1 MKKVLFV
8 INTLGQAGA
17 EKALLELMKHF
28 SPDEYE
34 VSLYVLLGQGELIHD
49 LPRYVKVLNKD
60 YSDASVLSGKGK
72 KILKQRVF
80 RRLFQKGALLKNF
93 PGILC
98 VLADGL
104 RRKKL
109 GIDKL
114 LWRVMS
120 DSAWYPDEHYD
131 LAVAY
136 IEGGAAYYVH
146 DHVRADKKM
155 TFLHVDYRQ
164 AGYTRQLDQDCYID
178 YDKIFTVSSEVSRS
192 FLSVY
197 PECKGKT
204 EVFHN
209 LIDQEEIR
217 RKAVLPGGFSDI
229 YDGFRILTVG
239 RLTSQK
245 AYEIAVDAMYKVKN
259 AGVRARWYVLG
270 EGELRNSL
278 QAQIDGLGLQNDF
291 ILLGTAANPYPY
303 YRQCD
308 LYVHATRFE
317 GKSLAIQEAK
327 TLGCAVLVSNCS
339 GNREQVTDG
348 VDGAMCALSA
358 EAVSQKIIDL
368 LSDNEKRH
376 QYGERAAVSRINNDV
391 DIRKV
396 FELQSE
402 KG

>member
-17 EKALLELMKHF
+17 EKALLELLKRF

-49 LPRYVKVLNKD
+49 LPRYVKLLNKD

-98 VLADGL
+98 ALADGL

-120 DSAWYPDEHYD
+120 DSAWYSDEHYD

-146 DHVRADKKM
+146 DHVQADKKM

-164 AGYTRQLDQDCYID
+164 AGYTRRLDQDCYID

-217 RKAVLPGGFSDI
+217 RKAMLSGGFPDT
-229 YDGFRILTVG
+229 YDGFRILTVPCI
-239 RLTSQK
+239 K
-245 AYEIAVDAMYKVKN
+245 
-259 AGVRARWYVLG
+259 
-270 EGELRNSL
+270 
-278 QAQIDGLGLQNDF
+278 
-291 ILLGTAANPYPY
+291 
-303 YRQCD
+303 
-308 LYVHATRFE
+308 
-317 GKSLAIQEAK
+317 
-327 TLGCAVLVSNCS
+327 
-339 GNREQVTDG
+339 
-348 VDGAMCALSA
+348 
-358 EAVSQKIIDL
+358 
-368 LSDNEKRH
+368 
-376 QYGERAAVSRINNDV
+376 
-391 DIRKV
+391 
-396 FELQSE
+396 
-402 KG
+402 

>member
-60 YSDASVLSGKGK
+60 YSDASVLSC
-72 KILKQRVF
+72 
-80 RRLFQKGALLKNF
+80 A
-93 PGILC
+93 
-98 VLADGL
+98 LADGL

-136 IEGGAAYYVH
+136 IEGGATYYVH

-217 RKAVLPGGFSDI
+217 RKAMLPGGFSDI

-278 QAQIDGLGLQNDF
+278 QAQIDGLGLQDDF